1 MINLSLVLDPI
12 PIVSKYDV
20 IYGCPLSMYA
30 HLDLFNMLFE
40 SHMVCVH
47 AAKVVSIAGSRA
59 KGLASCAEIAHL
71 GQNA

>member
-1 MINLSLVLDPI
+1 MASYV
-12 PIVSKYDV
+12 V
-20 IYGCPLSMYA
+20 CMYA

>member
-1 MINLSLVLDPI
+1 MINLSLVLDLF
-12 PIVSKYDV
+12 PIVSIYDV
-20 IYGCPLSMYA
+20 IYGYPLCMYA